1 MTFLTRFPES
11 FGVEHPIVCRGIN
24 AVGRAELIAPV
35 ANTGIPDF
43 LSALT
48 QPQPELFAEEIRRTF
63 DLTDRPFGVNLTM
76 LPRIDPVPYD
86 EYIDVIL
93 G

>member
-1 MTFLTRFPES
+1 MD
-11 FGVEHPIVCRGIN
+11 
-24 AVGRAELIAPV
+24 AVGRAKLIAPV
-35 ANTGIPDF
+35 ANAGTPDF

-76 LPRIDPVPYD
+76 LPTIDPVPYD